1 MKRASIVVLGLLFAF
16 ACKKPEQTTS
26 TTETTATTVNTSATA
41 TTAASQPAS
50 TTPTTPVPAT
60 TSSAPV
66 AAAPAA
72 VIASTESDQGGV
84 RIDITELKRAS
95 GGNVNLKFVI
105 TNNGDK
111 DFQMSG
117 YRLADQEVNT
127 DYRAVSGIHLVD
139 PVNKKKYFVVRD
151 ADKNCLC
158 SQDIAEIK
166 GGGSRATLWAKF
178 PAPPPEV
185 QKITIQIPHFQ
196 PIDDVTISQ

>member
-41 TTAASQPAS
+41 TASQPA
-50 TTPTTPVPAT
+50 PTPVPAT
-60 TSSAPV
+60 ASSAP
-66 AAAPAA
+66 AAPAPAA

-105 TNNGDK
+105 TDTSDK
-111 DFQMSG
+111 YFQTSG
-117 YRLADQEVNT
+117 YRLADQEVNS